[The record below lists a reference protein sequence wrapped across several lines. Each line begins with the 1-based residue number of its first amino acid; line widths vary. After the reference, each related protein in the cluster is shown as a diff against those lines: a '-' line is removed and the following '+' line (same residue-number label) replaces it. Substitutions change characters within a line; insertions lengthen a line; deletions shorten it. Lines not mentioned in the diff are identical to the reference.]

1 MKILCVGHAAYDITI
16 PLDEFP
22 IENTKNRVSNRVECG
37 GGPASNAAYLLG
49 KWGLDVTFLG
59 VVGNDEYGKRIIKE
73 FNDVD
78 VNTKYML
85 VSDKH
90 TTTSSFIIS
99 NRSNGSRTILTYRPD
114 SMVMPKVELDF
125 EPDIILMDGQ
135 EYELSKELMI
145 KYPNAITIMD
155 AGRLTGEILLLA
167 KMSKYVISSHE
178 FAEDLTEVK
187 IDYDKPDTLIK
198 LYQKMEEEFG
208 GKVIVTLESHG
219 SLYKE
224 GNLIKIMPSIKVK
237 AVDSTGAGDI
247 YHGAFTYGIARKMNY
262 ENIIRMSNVAGA
274 ISVTRIGGRYSVP
287 TIDEMKEYIDD
298 FE

>member
-1 MKILCVGHAAYDITI
+1 MKVLCVGHAAYDITI
-16 PLDEFP
+16 PVDEFP
-22 IENTKNRVSNRVECG
+22 VENTKNRVKERVECG

-78 VNTKYML
+78 VNSKYML
-85 VSDKH
+85 VSDEH

-99 NRSNGSRTILTYRPD
+99 NKSNGSRTILTYRPD
-114 SMVMPKVELDF
+114 LMVMPKVELDF

-167 KMSKYVISSHE
+167 KMSKYVVSSHE
-178 FAEDLTEVK
+178 FAEDLTEVQ
-187 IDYDKPDTLIK
+187 IDYEKPDTLIK

-224 GNLIKIMPSIKVK
+224 GNLIKLMPSIKVK

-247 YHGAFTYGIARKMNY
+247 YHGAFTYGIARGMEY
-262 ENIIRMSNVAGA
+262 ENIIRMSNIAGA

-287 TIDEMKEYIDD
+287 TKEEMKEYIDD